1 MKADAFERLREQ
13 VVTIVQES
21 GNPEGLEADKWLT
34 KWLSMPIGALGG
46 KSPAEYL
53 DTEEGVELISNLLG
67 QIQHGLY
74 G

>member
-21 GNPEGLEADKWLT
+21 GNSEGFEVDKWLA

-53 DTEEGVELISNLLG
+53 DTEDGVEMISNLLG

>member
-21 GNPEGLEADKWLT
+21 GSSEGFEADKWLA
-34 KWLSMPIGALGG
+34 KWLSTPIGALGG

>member
-21 GNPEGLEADKWLT
+21 GNPEGFEADKWLT
-34 KWLSMPIGALGG
+34 KWLSMPIGTLGG

-53 DTEEGVELISNLLG
+53 NTEEGVELISNLLG

>member
-1 MKADAFERLREQ
+1 MKADAFERLRER

-21 GNPEGLEADKWLT
+21 GNSEGFDVDKWLA
-34 KWLSMPIGALGG
+34 KWLSKPIGALGG

-67 QIQHGLY
+67 QIQHGIY